1 MPPGV
6 TFQGVNT
13 SMKKEAVADAEVVR
27 RILEGD
33 KELFRLLVGRYG
45 DVLYRHAQ
53 RMVGR
58 SDVAA
63 DLVQSAFVKGYRDL
77 DRCEP
82 ERVGGWLFRILA
94 NLARDHLRDPRREML
109 GLEEI
114 PVPTDTRRG
123 PEEALEQAELGR
135 ALKDALQRLT
145 PEQREAFV
153 LKHHEGY
160 SYQEIA
166 EMLNVAPAAL
176 KMRVHRARETLRE
189 LLERAT

>member
-1 MPPGV
+1 
-6 TFQGVNT
+6 
-13 SMKKEAVADAEVVR
+13 MKKEAESDAEVVR
-27 RILEGD
+27 RILAGE

-53 RMVGR
+53 RMVGG

-63 DLVQSAFVKGYRDL
+63 DLVQSAFVKGYRNL

-114 PVPTDTRRG
+114 PVPTDIRRG

-135 ALKDALQRLT
+135 ALQEALRRLT

-160 SYQEIA
+160 SYQEMA
-166 EMLNVAPAAL
+166 EMLDVAPAAL

-189 LLERAT
+189 LLEGAT

>member
-27 RILEGD
+27 RILEGE

-63 DLVQSAFVKGYRDL
+63 DLVQSAFVKGYRNL

-109 GLEEI
+109 GLGEI

-135 ALKDALQRLT
+135 ALQDALQRLT

-153 LKHHEGY
+153 
-160 SYQEIA
+160 
-166 EMLNVAPAAL
+166 
-176 KMRVHRARETLRE
+176 
-189 LLERAT
+189 

>member
-1 MPPGV
+1 
-6 TFQGVNT
+6 
-13 SMKKEAVADAEVVR
+13 MKKEAVADAEVVR

-45 DVLYRHAQ
+45 DVLYRHAH